1 MRNNDTPSMDNIYGS
16 TFYSETKA
24 YEQSLSDDYY
34 KKAQMPFQS
43 GVIPHYFTSDDM
55 NPHVIKSLSG
65 NDININDFKHGNM
78 QHFIKKGVTQNV
90 EQFGLSK
97 NMGYSSDTK
106 STKKKEIQKNDFF
119 PNKPYYNDTNIDAN
133 NFLATRTNLSKIQNN
148 ISPIQSV
155 LVGPG
160 LNKGFSSIGTGGFQ
174 QADTVNFVKP
184 KSKEELRPLSDQRSS
199 LYTLPMKPKNN
210 VEQRG
215 LITPMNKN
223 KSERSFNQ
231 TEDNWFKGQSVIKKE
246 VGRPEENLTD
256 TTARNNSHIN
266 YYGPLKNQDE
276 YINKNDDYGKNNIII
291 YDNERNLTQIETPVA
306 NFSSVIKAMV
316 SPITD
321 AIKITMKEYFVDNPR
336 LNGNATPQLPEKS
349 TLYDPVTHTMKT
361 TIKETTIHEGNG
373 GALSGADESYSA
385 LYDTA
390 KTTTKETTIH
400 EGNGG
405 VLSGMDET
413 YASLYDTA
421 KITTKETTIHEG
433 NGGILSGADETY
445 AGLYDTAKT
454 TTKETTIHEG
464 NGGILSG
471 IDETYASLYD
481 TAKTTTKE
489 TTIHEGNGGILSGA
503 DETYAGLYDTA
514 KTTTKETTIH
524 EGNGG
529 ILSGIDETYAA
540 LYDIAK
546 TTTKETT
553 IHEGNGGA
561 LSGADETYAS
571 LYDIAKT
578 TTKETTIHEGN
589 GGYME
594 GKQSGYVNNN
604 NRARTT
610 LKETLPCGGTVRNIN
625 KISYYSTY
633 VYDPSLVAK
642 KTVKETTVG
651 LGGSGYG
658 FFGGF
663 LNSLLGGYLIK
674 DEHAKNTQR
683 QNSLTD
689 NYGIAGSKS
698 IFTPTDREADYNAEI
713 DGTRELIMMKAG
725 RTPNAGGKFVGVPKE
740 DINMNVNKRQID
752 LEESERIGNMGLAYD
767 GLPAPVEKETITKEK
782 YQTNAYNNRLDSS
795 ILSSLIDNDNVI
807 KINPIQ
813 TDCDYSL

>member
-1 MRNNDTPSMDNIYGS
+1 MRNNDTPSMDNIYNS
-16 TFYSETKA
+16 KFYSETKA
-24 YEQSLSDDYY
+24 YEQNLSDDFY

-43 GVIPHYFTSDDM
+43 GVIPHYFNGDDM
-55 NPHVIKSLSG
+55 NPNVIKSLSG

-90 EQFGLSK
+90 EQFGLDK

-106 STKKKEIQKNDFF
+106 NIRKKEVKTTDFF
-119 PNKPYYNDTNIDAN
+119 SNKPYYNDPNIDKT
-133 NFLATRTNLSKIQNN
+133 NFLVSRTNLSKIQNN
-148 ISPIQSV
+148 VSPMQSI

-160 LNKGFSSIGTGGFQ
+160 LNKGFTSEGTGGFQ
-174 QADTVNFVKP
+174 QAETVNYITP
-184 KSKEELRPLSDQRSS
+184 KTKEELRPLSNQKSS
-199 LYTLPMKPKNN
+199 VYTLPMKPKNN

-215 LITPMNKN
+215 IVMPMNKN
-223 KSERSFNQ
+223 KAETAFNQ
-231 TEDNWFKGQSVIKKE
+231 TEDNWFKGQSVLRKE
-246 VGRPEENLTD
+246 VSRPEENLTD

-266 YYGPLKNQDE
+266 YYGPLKNQE
-276 YINKNDDYGKNNIII
+276 EFINKNDDYGKNNIII

-321 AIKITMKEYFVDNPR
+321 AIKITMKEYLVDNPR
-336 LNGNATPQLPEKS
+336 QNGNATPQLPEKA
-349 TLYDPVTHTMKT
+349 TLYDPLTHTMKT
-361 TIKETTIHEGNG
+361 TIKETTIHEGNNG
-373 GALSGADESYSA
+373 NLTGADETYSA

-405 VLSGMDET
+405 NLSGNDET
-413 YASLYDTA
+413 YSALYDT
-421 KITTKETTIHEG
+421 T
-433 NGGILSGADETY
+433 
-445 AGLYDTAKT
+445 KT

-464 NGGILSG
+464 NGG
-471 IDETYASLYD
+471 
-481 TAKTTTKE
+481 
-489 TTIHEGNGGILSGA
+489 N
-503 DETYAGLYDTA
+503 
-514 KTTTKETTIH
+514 
-524 EGNGG
+524 
-529 ILSGIDETYAA
+529 LSGIDETYAA

-553 IHEGNGGA
+553 IHEGNGGT
-561 LSGADETYAS
+561 LSGADETYAA

-578 TTKETTIHEGN
+578 TIKETTIHEGN
-589 GGYME
+589 GGFME
-594 GKQSGYVNNN
+594 GKQSGYVKNNN
-604 NRARTT
+604 NARTT

-625 KISYYSTY
+625 NTSYYSTY

-658 FFGGF
+658 FLGGF
-663 LNSLLGGYLIK
+663 LNSLFGGYLIK
-674 DEHAKNTQR
+674 DEKAKNTQR

-689 NYGIAGSKS
+689 NYGIAGSKT

-740 DINMNVNKRQID
+740 EINMVVNKRQID

-767 GLPAPVEKETITKEK
+767 GLPAPIVKENITKEK

-795 ILSSLIDNDNVI
+795 ILSSLVDNDDVI
-807 KINPIQ
+807 KINPIR
-813 TDCDYSL
+813 TDCDNSI

>member
-1 MRNNDTPSMDNIYGS
+1 MRNNDTPSMDNIYNS
-16 TFYSETKA
+16 KFYSEIKS
-24 YEQSLSDDYY
+24 YEQSLSDDFY

-43 GVIPHYFTSDDM
+43 GVIPHYFTGDDM
-55 NPHVIKSLSG
+55 NPNIIKSLSG

-90 EQFGLSK
+90 EQFGLNK

-106 STKKKEIQKNDFF
+106 NINKKEIETSDFF
-119 PNKPYYNDTNIDAN
+119 TNKPYYNDTTIDKN
-133 NFLATRTNLSKIQNN
+133 NFLASRTNLTKIQNN
-148 ISPIQSV
+148 ISPIKSV

-215 LITPMNKN
+215 VVMPMNKN
-223 KSERSFNQ
+223 RSERAFNQ

-321 AIKITMKEYFVDNPR
+321 ALKITMKEFFVDNPR
-336 LNGNATPQLPEKS
+336 INGNATPQLPEKA

-361 TIKETTIHEGNG
+361 TIKETTIHEGNNG
-373 GALSGADESYSA
+373 YLTGADETYSA

-405 VLSGMDET
+405 VLSG
-413 YASLYDTA
+413 
-421 KITTKETTIHEG
+421 
-433 NGGILSGADETY
+433 ADETY
-445 AGLYDTAKT
+445 SALYDTAKT

-464 NGGILSG
+464 NGGVLSG
-471 IDETYASLYD
+471 IDETYAALYD

-489 TTIHEGNGGILSGA
+489 TTIHEGNGGVLSGI
-503 DETYAGLYDTA
+503 DETYAALYDTA

-529 ILSGIDETYAA
+529 TLSGADETYAA
-540 LYDIAK
+540 LYDTAK
-546 TTTKETT
+546 TTIKETT
-553 IHEGNGGA
+553 IHEGNGGF
-561 LSGADETYAS
+561 
-571 LYDIAKT
+571 
-578 TTKETTIHEGN
+578 
-589 GGYME
+589 ME

-610 LKETLPCGGTVRNIN
+610 LKETIPCGGTVRNIN
-625 KISYYSTY
+625 KISYHSTY
-633 VYDPSLVAK
+633 VYDPSIVAK
-642 KTVKETTVG
+642 KTVRETTVG
-651 LGGSGYG
+651 TGGSGYG

-674 DEHAKNTQR
+674 DEKAKNTQR

-689 NYGIAGSKS
+689 NYGIAGSKA

-752 LEESERIGNMGLAYD
+752 LEESARIGTMGLAYE
-767 GLPAPVEKETITKEK
+767 GLPIPIEKETITKEK
-782 YQTNAYNNRLDSS
+782 YQTNAYNNRLDST
-795 ILSSLIDNDNVI
+795 ILSSLIDNDNII